1 MNVFKTW
8 LLAIVCLASG
18 ITVIALIPYLMA
30 ICLGL
35 LAFIL
40 IKMATVDIDK
50 DEPPE

>member
-1 MNVFKTW
+1 MSAVKAW

-30 ICLGL
+30 IGSGL
-35 LAFIL
+35 AAYIL
-40 IKMATVDIDK
+40 IKIATTDINN

>member
-1 MNVFKTW
+1 MSAVKAW

-18 ITVIALIPYLMA
+18 ITVIALIPYLLA

-40 IKMATVDIDK
+40 IKMATTDIDK